1 MPIYEYRC
9 QSCRKRTSVF
19 VRSVSSNVTVV
30 CKHCGSSKVSR
41 MMSRVAVLRS
51 DGDMPAGLDESS
63 LGDLNE
69 SDPRSMAKW
78 IRKMSNDM
86 GEPLDAQMENDLDR
100 MEAGEVPDD
109 GVDDGDSFED
119 EFASVD

>member
-19 VRSVSSNVTVV
+19 VRSVSSNVTAV
-30 CKHCGSSKVSR
+30 CKHCGSREISR

>member
-19 VRSVSSNVTVV
+19 VRSVSSNVTAV
-30 CKHCGSSKVSR
+30 CQHCGSSKISR

-51 DGDMPAGLDESS
+51 DGDSPAGFDESS
-63 LGDLNE
+63 LGDLDEN
-69 SDPRSMAKW
+69 DPRSMAKW

-86 GEPLDAQMENDLDR
+86 GEPLDAEMENDLDR

>member
-19 VRSVSSNVTVV
+19 VRSVSSNVTAV
-30 CKHCGSSKVSR
+30 CQHCGSSKISR

-51 DGDMPAGLDESS
+51 DGDMSAGFDESS
-63 LGDLNE
+63 LGDLDEN
-69 SDPRSMAKW
+69 DPRSMAKW

-86 GEPLDAQMENDLDR
+86 GEPLDAEMANDLDR

>member
-9 QSCRKRTSVF
+9 HSCRKRTSVF
-19 VRSVSSNVTVV
+19 VRSVSSNVTAA
-30 CKHCGSSKVSR
+30 CKYCGSNKISR

-51 DGDMPAGLDESS
+51 DGDMPAGFDESS
-63 LGDLNE
+63 IGDLDEN
-69 SDPRSMAKW
+69 DPRSMAKW

-86 GEPLDAQMENDLDR
+86 GEPLDAEMESDLDR
-100 MEAGEVPDD
+100 MEAEEVPDD